1 MKQEKEMISVI
12 VPIFNVEDVLNRC
25 IESIVTQTYKNI
37 EIILVDDGSSDKSG
51 AICDE
56 WERKD
61 RRITVIHKNNGGAAS
76 ARNYGLEIA
85 KGEYIG
91 FVDSDDYIAADMY
104 ELLLADM
111 ESDIDVACCGTVT
124 LYPDRMKVRP
134 VLYDNAPRKMV
145 FTNQEAVKELLLLKY
160 LSFSPCDK
168 LFRRELFNNIRFP
181 VGKVCEDLPVIYECI
196 KESRK
201 IINIGQVKY
210 FYCYRENS
218 VSRKKFSKERI
229 SYILFARDIFR
240 DVYYSYPL
248 LREEAE
254 ARYITNVVSI
264 MCQIKQCGMLKEY
277 KKVYMRLKK
286 FLFRRQFNILM
297 NKHLKQ
303 YLKVQILELIWR

>member
-37 EIILVDDGSSDKSG
+37 EIILVDDGSSDNSG

-56 WERKD
+56 WEKKD

-124 LYPDRMKVRP
+124 LYPDRMKLRP

-168 LFRRELFNNIRFP
+168 LFRRELFNSIRFP
-181 VGKVCEDLPVIYECI
+181 VGKVCEDLPVIYECV
-196 KESRK
+196 KNSQK
-201 IINIGQVKY
+201 IVNIGQVKY
-210 FYCYRENS
+210 FYCYRKNS
-218 VSRKKFSKERI
+218 VSRKKFSRERI

-240 DVYYSYPL
+240 DVYHSYPL

-286 FLFRRQFNILM
+286 LLFRRQFNILM
-297 NKHLKQ
+297 NNHLKK

>member
-1 MKQEKEMISVI
+1 MKQGKEIISVI
-12 VPIFNVEDVLNRC
+12 VPIFNVGDVLGRC

-37 EIILVDDGSSDKSG
+37 EIILVDDGSRDNSG

-56 WERKD
+56 WAERD
-61 RRITVIHKNNGGAAS
+61 RRITVIHKKNGGAAS

-111 ESDIDVACCGTVT
+111 ESDIDIACCGTAT
-124 LYPDRMKVRP
+124 LYPDRMKLRP

-145 FTNQEAVKELLLLKY
+145 FTNQESIKERLLLRY

-168 LFRRELFNNIRFP
+168 LFRRELFNSVRFP
-181 VGKVCEDLPVIYECI
+181 AGRVCEDLPVIYECV
-196 KESRK
+196 KKSQK
-201 IINIGQVKY
+201 VINIGKVKY

-218 VSRKKFSKERI
+218 VSRKKFSRERI

-240 DVYYSYPL
+240 DVYHSYPL

-264 MCQIKQCGMLKEY
+264 MYQIKQYGMLKEY
-277 KKVYMRLKK
+277 KKIYMRLKK
-286 FLFRRQFNILM
+286 LLIRRQFNILM
-297 NKHLKQ
+297 NKYLAQ
-303 YLKVQILELIWR
+303 YLKVQVLELIWR

>member
-37 EIILVDDGSSDKSG
+37 EIILVDDGSSDNSG

-56 WERKD
+56 WEKKD

-124 LYPDRMKVRP
+124 LYPDRMKLRP

-168 LFRRELFNNIRFP
+168 LFRRELFNSIRFP
-181 VGKVCEDLPVIYECI
+181 VGKVCEDLPVIYECV
-196 KESRK
+196 KNSQK
-201 IINIGQVKY
+201 IVNIGQVKY
-210 FYCYRENS
+210 FYCYRKNS
-218 VSRKKFSKERI
+218 VSRKKFSRERI

-240 DVYYSYPL
+240 DVYHSYPL
-248 LREEAE
+248 LRVEAE

-286 FLFRRQFNILM
+286 LLFRRQFNILM
-297 NKHLKQ
+297 NNHLKK

>member
-1 MKQEKEMISVI
+1 MKQETEIISVI
-12 VPIFNVEDVLNRC
+12 VPIFNVENVLNRC

-37 EIILVDDGSSDKSG
+37 EIILVDDGSSDNSG
-51 AICDE
+51 VICDE
-56 WERKD
+56 WAKED
-61 RRITVIHKNNGGAAS
+61 RRITVIHKKNGGAAS

-104 ELLLADM
+104 ELLISNM
-111 ESDIDVACCGTVT
+111 ESDIDITCCGTAT
-124 LYPDRMKVRP
+124 LYPNRMKLRP
-134 VLYDNAPRKMV
+134 VLYDNAPRKML
-145 FTNQEAVKELLLLKY
+145 FTNQEAIKELLLLRY

-168 LFRRELFNNIRFP
+168 LFRREFFNSIRFP
-181 VGKVCEDLPVIYECI
+181 VGKVCEDLPVIYECV
-196 KESRK
+196 KKSQK
-201 IINIGQVKY
+201 VINIGQIKY

-240 DVYYSYPL
+240 DVHNSFPL

-254 ARYITNVVSI
+254 VRYITNVVSI
-264 MCQIKQCGMLKEY
+264 MCEIKQCGMLREY

-286 FLFRRQFNILM
+286 LLFRRQLNILM
-297 NKHLKQ
+297 NKYLNK

>member
-1 MKQEKEMISVI
+1 MISVI

-37 EIILVDDGSSDKSG
+37 EIILVDDGSSDNSG

-56 WERKD
+56 WEKKD

-124 LYPDRMKVRP
+124 LYPDRMKLRP

-168 LFRRELFNNIRFP
+168 LFRRELFNSIRFP
-181 VGKVCEDLPVIYECI
+181 VGKVCEDLPVIYECV
-196 KESRK
+196 KNSQK
-201 IINIGQVKY
+201 IVNIGQVKY
-210 FYCYRENS
+210 FYCYRKNS
-218 VSRKKFSKERI
+218 VSRKKFSRERI

-240 DVYYSYPL
+240 DVYHSYPL

-286 FLFRRQFNILM
+286 LLFRRQFNILM
-297 NKHLKQ
+297 NNHLKK